1 MDSVT
6 VDMMQDQGLIGAL
19 ESGRAEIRRFLVAR
33 TGSEADA
40 DDLLS
45 ELWIKVRAGQS
56 GPVANPKSY
65 LFRMANNLV
74 LDRLRAARRRQR
86 REVEWTEER
95 HGVVQS
101 TVEVVEPAPTAEQM
115 LIDAE
120 QARRLAEAILQ
131 LPPGAQRVLRR
142 HKLDGLSHG
151 EIAAEL
157 GISRSAVEKHMAVA
171 MTHLRRL
178 MGD

>member
-1 MDSVT
+1 
-6 VDMMQDQGLIGAL
+6 MMQDQGLIGAL

-40 DDLLS
+40 EDLLS
-45 ELWIKVRAGQS
+45 ELWIKVRAEHS
-56 GPVANPKSY
+56 GPIVNSKSY
-65 LFRMANNLV
+65 IYRMANNLV

-86 REVEWTEER
+86 REAQWTAEQ
-95 HGVVQS
+95 HGEPHPS
-101 TVEVVEPAPTAEQM
+101 VEVIEPAPSAEEM

-120 QARRLAEAILQ
+120 QAKRLAEAIAQ

-151 EIAAEL
+151 DIAAEL